1 MQIENL
7 NFDLYRMLLKIIFID
22 ENKFDSNSNHNMAKY
37 CYSMFTSST
46 ITTYLWSRPVSKFNA
61 TNPKSIINRFITDPT
76 TICANWSVN

>member
-46 ITTYLWSRPVSKFNA
+46 ITTYL
-61 TNPKSIINRFITDPT
+61 
-76 TICANWSVN
+76 